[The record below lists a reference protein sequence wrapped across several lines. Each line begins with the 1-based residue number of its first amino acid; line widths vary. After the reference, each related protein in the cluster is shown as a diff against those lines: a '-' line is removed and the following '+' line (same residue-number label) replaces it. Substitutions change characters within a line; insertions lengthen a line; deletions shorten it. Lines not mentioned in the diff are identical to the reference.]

1 MAGTI
6 GQAEIDADI
15 KKFVEIYCKTGAK
28 IAGEEFEKR
37 AKKAI
42 QAFYNDYSPTWYD
55 RTGNMMNNSFR
66 KYYHNNSD
74 IIYGGVKISS
84 ENMFSYPPKKWSG
97 TPVPGPNYPY
107 GQSNPDSILF
117 GVWEVGDRVTA
128 RASHPPLWHLR
139 RMTVLNH
146 QLITSIKKRAM
157 QAACSASYSVIQP
170 YMN

>member
-74 IIYGGVKISS
+74 K
-84 ENMFSYPPKKWSG
+84 
-97 TPVPGPNYPY
+97 
-107 GQSNPDSILF
+107 LF
-117 GVWEVGDRVTA
+117 K
-128 RASHPPLWHLR
+128 
-139 RMTVLNH
+139 VL
-146 QLITSIKKRAM
+146 LS
-157 QAACSASYSVIQP
+157 
-170 YMN
+170 